1 MTAPFRYLLPGLRM
15 GLPIL
20 LALGLAACGKPTE
33 VQTGATERR
42 TLVANVS
49 VTGVVEPETQVPV
62 APDVSGEVTAIYV
75 AEGQKVTKGQLLFEI
90 RPDNFQAAMA
100 QAEASR
106 NSARADWNN
115 AQAALTQA
123 RASLLQ
129 DSLEYIRNQAL
140 FRQGAITEQ
149 QYQQARLRQDLSRSA
164 TEAATQ
170 TVHAA
175 YYRIQS
181 ADATVRRA
189 ADDLSRTR
197 VYASMDGTVTMM
209 NMQVGQRVVGT
220 GMMSGT
226 EVVKIAN
233 LERIL
238 VKVEVNENDIVRLH
252 RGDTASIEIDAFPDR
267 RFRGVVSEIGY
278 SPVSSPLANAVD
290 QVTNY
295 PVKILILRESYI
307 SDSTVMRGIPA
318 HGSPFR
324 PGMSAVVRVFTD
336 RAENALCV
344 PIQAVTLARAE
355 EAEAGAPAATGR
367 PVEPRRIV
375 YVVDTATWTVRS
387 QEVQTGISD
396 DTHIQIKTGLSG
408 SEVVVTG
415 PFTTITKLLRD
426 GMTVVRAGSAGAPA
440 APPAQ

>member
-1 MTAPFRYLLPGLRM
+1 MNTQRHSLSRALRSALLLLLTAGLV
-15 GLPIL
+15 
-20 LALGLAACGKPTE
+20 ACGKPTE
-33 VQTGATERR
+33 VQLGSTERR
-42 TLVANVS
+42 TLVASVS

-62 APDVSGEVTAIYV
+62 APDVSGEVTAIYI

-90 RPDNFQAAMA
+90 RPDNFQAALA
-100 QAEASR
+100 QAEATR

-123 RASLLQ
+123 RATLLQ
-129 DSLEYIRNQAL
+129 DSLEFIRNETL

-149 QYQQARLRQDLSRSA
+149 QFQQARLRRDLSRSA

-170 TVHAA
+170 TVNAA

-181 ADATVRRA
+181 TEATLRRA

-238 VKVEVNENDIVRLH
+238 VKVEVNENDIVRIH
-252 RGDTASIEIDAFPDR
+252 RGDTASIEVDAFPDR
-267 RFRGVVSEIGY
+267 RFRGVVTEIGY
-278 SPVSSPLANAVD
+278 SPVSSPLASAVD

-307 SDSTVMRGIPA
+307 ADSSVMRGIPA

-324 PGMSAVVRVFTD
+324 PGMSAVVRVFVD
-336 RAENALCV
+336 RAADALCV
-344 PIQAVTLARAE
+344 PIQAVTLARADD
-355 EAEAGAPAATGR
+355 ADAGAPVASGR
-367 PVEPRRIV
+367 QVEPRRIV

-396 DTHIQIKTGLSG
+396 DTHVQIKAGLSG
-408 SEVVVTG
+408 NEQVVTG
-415 PFTTITKLLRD
+415 PFTTITKILKD
-426 GMTVVRAGSAGAPA
+426 GMTVARATSPA
-440 APPAQ
+440 RADR